1 MRLSARGSTCSWQD
15 GIETGGEE
23 TGMVIRELYIKNFGK
38 FRERHFYLKDGVQ
51 VISGENE
58 FGKSTLHAFI
68 RAMLFGLERGRGRA
82 AARDAFTRYEPWD
95 DPGSYAGV
103 MRFTCGGRN
112 FRLERSFARAAQR
125 ASLVCEDDGEELSLE
140 HGDLDML
147 LGGMSAALF
156 DTTVSVGQLQ
166 ARPGQELYEAL
177 ENRAANYFETG
188 CGEIDLAAA
197 FRRLKEKQRSVER
210 EVKEQEAA
218 REKEQERVRQECRY
232 LERDM
237 RALQDE
243 YEEKRGR
250 LELLGDPEETGAAQ
264 DKGPQAGAAGHKESV
279 SGPGNLIRMGAVGV
293 LAGAA
298 GFLWSLFLENAVHT
312 LPSAPFAG
320 VSAAV
325 AAVGILL
332 LAAGT
337 AAAVKARRRGA
348 GAEDVRPGEKA
359 EQRKTGGNGKSRAE
373 GNDKNQ
379 AEARR
384 LQGEMDHIRSAWKE
398 KEIRCANLREQCEE
412 CGDSDA
418 LRMLRRRQQALAL
431 AEETLEKTAAEIGD
445 QTAGILN
452 RRASEI
458 FAAFTDRA
466 YRSLRMDGER
476 HLSVWDGV
484 RNIPAERLS
493 RGTVEQIYLAVRLA
507 AADILLEEPVPVI
520 LDDVFA
526 FYDDKR
532 LESAL
537 KWLSCQGKQVIIFT
551 CHKREEEIAKRV
563 VYS

>member
-1 MRLSARGSTCSWQD
+1 
-15 GIETGGEE
+15 
-23 TGMVIRELYIKNFGK
+23 MVIRELYIKNFGK
-38 FRERHFYLKDGVQ
+38 FKERHFYLNDGVQ

-147 LGGMSAALF
+147 LGGMSAVLF
-156 DTTVSVGQLQ
+156 DSTVSVGQLQ

-188 CGEIDLAAA
+188 SGEIDLAAA
-197 FRRLKEKQRSVER
+197 FRLLKERQRSVER
-210 EVKEQEAA
+210 EVREQEAA
-218 REKEQERVRQECRY
+218 REKEQERVRLECRY
-232 LERDM
+232 LEQDM

-243 YEEKRGR
+243 YEEKRGQ
-250 LELLGDPEETGAAQ
+250 LEKLGNPEETEAARDEGRQ
-264 DKGPQAGAAGHKESV
+264 TEAAGRKESV

-293 LAGAA
+293 LAGAV

-320 VSAAV
+320 VSAV
-325 AAVGILL
+325 VTAVGILL

-337 AAAVKARRRGA
+337 AAAVKARRSGA

-359 EQRKTGGNGKSRAE
+359 GLRGVEGNGKSRAE
-373 GNDKNQ
+373 GSDKNQ

-384 LQGEMDHIRSAWKE
+384 IQGEMDHIRSAWKE

-412 CGDSDA
+412 CGDSDT
-418 LRMLRRRQQALAL
+418 LRILRRRQQALVL
-431 AEETLEKTAAEIGD
+431 AAETLEKTAAEMGD

-458 FAAFTDRA
+458 FAAFTDGA
-466 YRSLRMDGER
+466 YQSLRMDGER

-507 AADILLEEPVPVI
+507 AADILLEEPVPLI

-537 KWLSCQGKQVIIFT
+537 KWLSSQRKQVIIFT